1 MSAFEQDQLVTK
13 ASVILRKPD
22 DWELWLAVKRD
33 IALRHRI
40 WPYVNPNLSVDEL
53 RQLEQ
58 ERPRKKPIWK
68 FKRGQLSLEEQENI
82 DIEDLSD

>member
-1 MSAFEQDQLVTK
+1 MSNTSDRARPESTMSAFEQDQLVTK

-40 WPYVNPNLSVDEL
+40 
-53 RQLEQ
+53 
-58 ERPRKKPIWK
+58 
-68 FKRGQLSLEEQENI
+68 
-82 DIEDLSD
+82 